1 MVLWHVPGADEARVA
16 RVMLSRR
23 HLLAGA
29 AACLVPRSGRGAEG
43 VVEIVMQGRG
53 GGAHVWF
60 DPVGVRVRPGQ
71 AVRWTNRE
79 AGNVHTTTAY
89 HPANF
94 DRPLRIP
101 EGCRTLELRLSDAR
115 SAGSRSCC
123 AEPGVYDY
131 YCTPARACR
140 DGRAHRRGRVPE
152 TGAAGPD
159 GDLPEVA
166 LRAFP
171 PVEAIL
177 RQGAVRL

>member
-1 MVLWHVPGADEARVA
+1 
-16 RVMLSRR
+16 
-23 HLLAGA
+23 
-29 AACLVPRSGRGAEG
+29 
-43 VVEIVMQGRG
+43 MQGRG

-79 AGNVHTTTAY
+79 AGNVHTATAY

-101 EGCRTLELRLSDAR
+101 EAALPWDSGYLMPE
-115 SAGSRSCC
+115 GSFEVVLT
-123 AEPGVYDY
+123 EPGVYDY
-131 YCTPARACR
+131 YCVPHEHAGMVGRIVVGDPGAGAWGARPA
-140 DGRAHRRGRVPE
+140 
-152 TGAAGPD
+152 

-166 LRAFP
+166 LAAFP

-177 RQGAVRL
+177 RQGIVRRL